1 MTTAVHRRLR
11 LPADYRSPAAARAA
25 VREVL
30 VESGQSD
37 LLDEALLLTTEL
49 STNGVVHAGTDL
61 DVDIAADERGVTVTV
76 TDYRGG
82 PIETNLLTPDETAEH
97 GRGLLL
103 VDQFATSW
111 GTTHDPTGKG
121 VWFRLERGGPPAR
134 TRYGQPTRPRP
145 ESPEAAATGPADAL
159 VWLVHVPEDLRQR
172 LTLPQLLSELLLR
185 LCEVIGAAGGA
196 VYVDASDGRGQ
207 RMVARQ
213 GTAGLPVVE
222 APDGIAAPEAEPETA
237 ESAPSES
244 VPLPLPR
251 PLSGRI
257 ELHTAP
263 DAALTES
270 WHSLAQLS
278 AERMTIA
285 IENDRLRD
293 MDRARRSWLTYLAEA
308 SELLAQS
315 LDVELTL
322 ALVPQLVV
330 PRLGEWCALH
340 VLDEYG
346 ELSLA
351 ASTHAD
357 EGALPLLRRLLSGH
371 DDEEITDRLTEAAH
385 GDGVVALPRPAEG
398 VAVPLIARGGVL
410 GTLSVGRPPDRL
422 HAPDDVTIIS
432 DIARRAA
439 LAIENARIHAERAD
453 VSQAFQRALLPS
465 ALPTADGVTFAAEY
479 EPASTGTDVGGDFYD
494 VLELGADQWLM
505 CIGDVCGKGAQ
516 AAALTGVVR
525 DVIRVLVRDGR
536 PLGRIVELLNQT
548 LLDQHD
554 GYRYCTL
561 AMAVVARAAD
571 GALEIELCLSGH
583 DKPFLVRPGGG
594 PDGGEVPNPEQVGE
608 CGTAVGLLPEVTVTP
623 VKFRLAPG
631 DALVF
636 FTDGVT
642 ERRRGGTLFGHQ
654 RLRRELR
661 GLAGAPAATI
671 AGKLTDA
678 VLSFTADPPRDDIA
692 VLVLR
697 NEPAAP

>member
-1 MTTAVHRRLR
+1 MHRRLR

-30 VESGQSD
+30 VEAGQAD
-37 LLDEALLLTTEL
+37 LIDEALLLTTEL

-61 DVDIAADERGVTVTV
+61 DVDVVADDRGVTVTV

-82 PIETNLLTPDETAEH
+82 PIEANLLTPDETAEH

-134 TRYGQPTRPRP
+134 TRHGQPTRPRP
-145 ESPEAAATGPADAL
+145 ESPEAAATGPADTL

-185 LCEVIGAAGGA
+185 LCEVVGAAGGS
-196 VYVDASDGRGQ
+196 VFVDAADGHGEQ
-207 RMVARQ
+207 VVARQ

-222 APDGIAAPEAEPETA
+222 APDGIAAPETEPVPAATEPT
-237 ESAPSES
+237 EPPTLI
-244 VPLPLPR
+244 PLPLPR

-257 ELHTAP
+257 ELHAAP
-263 DAALTES
+263 DAPLTES
-270 WHSLAQLS
+270 WHSLTQLS

-293 MDRARRSWLTYLAEA
+293 MDRLRRSWLTYLAEA

-315 LDVELTL
+315 LDVDLTL

-346 ELSLA
+346 ELHLA

-357 EGALPLLRRLLSGH
+357 EGALPLLRRLLSGR
-371 DDEEITDRLTEAAH
+371 DEEEISDRLAEAAQS
-385 GDGVVALPRPAEG
+385 DGVVALPRPAEG

-432 DIARRAA
+432 DLARRAA
-439 LAIENARIHAERAD
+439 LAIENARTHAERAE
-453 VSQAFQRALLPS
+453 VAQAFQRALLPS
-465 ALPTADGVTFAAEY
+465 ALPTAAGLTFAAEY

-494 VLELGADQWLM
+494 VLELGNDQWLM

-561 AMAVVARAAD
+561 AMAVVTRAPD
-571 GALEIELCLSGH
+571 GSLEIELCLSGH
-583 DKPFLVRPGGG
+583 DKPFLVRP
-594 PDGGEVPNPEQVGE
+594 PDGAAPAPEQVGE

-623 VKFRLAPG
+623 VKFRLTPG

-642 ERRRGGTLFGHQ
+642 ERRRETTLFGHQ
-654 RLRRELR
+654 RLSRELR
-661 GLAGAPAATI
+661 AVAGSAAATI
-671 AGKLTDA
+671 AHRLTGT
-678 VLSFTADPPRDDIA
+678 VLSFSPDPPRDDIA

-697 NEPAAP
+697 NEPT